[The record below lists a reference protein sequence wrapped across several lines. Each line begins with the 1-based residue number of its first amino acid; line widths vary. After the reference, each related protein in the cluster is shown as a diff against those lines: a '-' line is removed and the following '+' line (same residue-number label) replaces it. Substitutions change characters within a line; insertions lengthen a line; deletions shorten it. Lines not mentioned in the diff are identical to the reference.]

1 MGKLYVVA
9 TPIGNLEDIT
19 LRALRVLREVP
30 LIAAEDTR
38 KTGKLLA
45 HLEIDTP
52 MISCFEHNEV
62 ARVDYFLSRLAQGDV
77 ALVSDAGTPGI
88 SDPGYRLINAAIE
101 AGIEIVPIPGPSA
114 VITALS
120 ISGLPTDKALF
131 IGFLPRKATQRREAL
146 TALAKEPHTLVA
158 FESPHRLSRSLAD
171 IHDVLGDRRI
181 VVGRELTKLYEEV
194 FRGTLSDAAEH
205 FVLPRGEF
213 TLVIAGAQERKDTTD
228 IDGQE
233 VWDSLCRLQAA
244 GVSAREA
251 VSQVARQ
258 HSLPRRQVYR
268 MWLEQKGCE
277 AKTLPTQQPES

>member
-62 ARVDYFLSRLAQGDV
+62 ARVDYLLSRLAQGDV

-146 TALAKEPHTLVA
+146 TAVAKEPYTLVA
-158 FESPHRLSRSLAD
+158 FESPHRLSCSLAD
-171 IHDVLGDRRI
+171 IHDVLGNRRI

-194 FRGTLSDAAEH
+194 VRGRVSELIARFSENA
-205 FVLPRGEF
+205 PRGEF
-213 TLVIAGAQERKDTTD
+213 TLVIEGTNRELGRWPESQVREALAEILQEGLR
-228 IDGQE
+228 
-233 VWDSLCRLQAA
+233 RRQAA
-244 GVSAREA
+244 KQVASESGWSTREVYDLREEVRESARE
-251 VSQVARQ
+251 
-258 HSLPRRQVYR
+258 
-268 MWLEQKGCE
+268 
-277 AKTLPTQQPES
+277 

>member
-45 HLEIDTP
+45 HHDIDTP

-62 ARVDYFLSRLAQGDV
+62 ARVDHLLSCLAQGDV

-88 SDPGYRLINAAIE
+88 SDPGYRLITAAIE
-101 AGIEIVPIPGPSA
+101 AGFEIVPVPGPSA

-131 IGFLPRKATQRREAL
+131 IGFLPRKTTQRRETL
-146 TALAKEPHTLVA
+146 TALAKESHTLVA
-158 FESPHRLSRSLAD
+158 FESPHRLLRSLAD
-171 IHDVLGDRRI
+171 IHAVLGDRRI
-181 VVGRELTKLYEEV
+181 VVGRELTKLYEETV
-194 FRGTLSDAAEH
+194 RGRVSEMIARFSDSA
-205 FVLPRGEF
+205 PRGEF
-213 TLVIAGAQERKDTTD
+213 TLVIEGATRELERWPESKVREALVELLR
-228 IDGQE
+228 DGLRRRKAAKQVASESGWSTRE
-233 VWDSLCRLQAA
+233 VYELRE
-244 GVSAREA
+244 SARE
-251 VSQVARQ
+251 
-258 HSLPRRQVYR
+258 
-268 MWLEQKGCE
+268 
-277 AKTLPTQQPES
+277 

>member
-45 HLEIDTP
+45 HHEIDTP

-62 ARVDYFLSRLAQGDV
+62 ARVDYLLSRLAQGDV

-88 SDPGYRLINAAIE
+88 SDPGYRLITAAIE
-101 AGIEIVPIPGPSA
+101 AGIEVVPVPGPSA

-131 IGFLPRKATQRREAL
+131 IGFLPRKAIQRREAL
-146 TALAKEPHTLVA
+146 AAVAKEPHTLIV
-158 FESPHRLSRSLAD
+158 FESPHRLLRSLAD
-171 IHDVLGDRRI
+171 IHAVLGDRRI
-181 VVGRELTKLYEEV
+181 VICRELTKLYEEV
-194 FRGTLSDAAEH
+194 VRGS
-205 FVLPRGEF
+205 VLELIARFSENVPRGEF
-213 TLVIAGAQERKDTTD
+213 TLVIEGTTPGLERWPESQVREALAEILQEGLR
-228 IDGQE
+228 
-233 VWDSLCRLQAA
+233 RRQAA
-244 GVSAREA
+244 KQVASESGWSTREVYDLREEFRESARE
-251 VSQVARQ
+251 
-258 HSLPRRQVYR
+258 
-268 MWLEQKGCE
+268 
-277 AKTLPTQQPES
+277 

>member
-45 HLEIDTP
+45 HHEIDTP

-62 ARVDYFLSRLAQGDV
+62 ARVDYFLSRLARGDV

-88 SDPGYRLINAAIE
+88 SDPGYRLITAAIE
-101 AGIEIVPIPGPSA
+101 AGIEVVPVPGPSA

-120 ISGLPTDKALF
+120 ISGLPTDRALF

-146 TALAKEPHTLVA
+146 TAVAKEPHTLVA
-158 FESPHRLSRSLAD
+158 FETPHRLLRSLAD

-194 FRGTLSDAAEH
+194 VRGRVSELITQFSEN
-205 FVLPRGEF
+205 VPRGEF
-213 TLVIAGAQERKDTTD
+213 TLVIEGATCELTGWPEPR
-228 IDGQE
+228 
-233 VWDSLCRLQAA
+233 V
-244 GVSAREA
+244 REA
-251 VSQVARQ
+251 FAELLREGLRRRKAAKQVASESGWSTRE
-258 HSLPRRQVYR
+258 VYDLR
-268 MWLEQKGCE
+268 YELREE
-277 AKTLPTQQPES
+277 EVHE